1 MLDSKFFRKINA
13 EVIMRYRKHIFDPA
27 GGGKGAKDV
36 YGKSYKGY
44 SGHPSKWTS
53 MSMKKSARNLIPK
66 GGISYSDAKKTGQL
80 KRQDEKFKNSNAPV
94 LTGDLYKDF
103 QLIKLGKSG
112 FTFGNLARQSTVKYL
127 SKMGRRIMAE
137 NKPLPD
143 KVGKYIMDQANKYV
157 KKELKKITKGK
168 KNIILNI

>member
-44 SGHPSKWTS
+44 SSGYSK
-53 MSMKKSARNLIPK
+53 
-66 GGISYSDAKKTGQL
+66 AKRAGQL
-80 KRQDEKFKNSNAPV
+80 KRQEAKFGNSNAPV

-112 FTFGNLARQSTVKYL
+112 FTFGNLTRQSTVKYL

>member
-44 SGHPSKWTS
+44 SSGYSKS
-53 MSMKKSARNLIPK
+53 KR
-66 GGISYSDAKKTGQL
+66 TGRI
-80 KRQDEKFKNSNAPV
+80 KRQDAKFSNSNAPV

-103 QLIKLGKSG
+103 QLIKLGRSG
-112 FTFGNLARQSTVKYL
+112 FTFGNLSRQSTVKFL
-127 SKMGRRIMAE
+127 SKMGMIIMAE

-143 KVGKYIMDQANKYV
+143 KVGKYIMDQANRYV

>member
-1 MLDSKFFRKINA
+1 MLDSRFFRKINA
-13 EVIMRYRKHIFDPA
+13 EVIRRYRKHIFDPA

-80 KRQDEKFKNSNAPV
+80 KRQDEKFKNSTAPV
-94 LTGDLYKDF
+94 LSGDLYKDF

-112 FTFGNLARQSTVKYL
+112 FTFGNLARQSTVKFL
-127 SKMGRRIMAE
+127 SKMGRVIMAE
-137 NKPLPD
+137 NKALPT
-143 KVGKYIMDQANKYV
+143 KVGKYIMDQADKYV
-157 KKELKKITKGK
+157 KRKLGKIKGRTF
-168 KNIILNI
+168 NI

>member
-44 SGHPSKWTS
+44 SSGYSKS
-53 MSMKKSARNLIPK
+53 KR
-66 GGISYSDAKKTGQL
+66 TGRI
-80 KRQDEKFKNSNAPV
+80 KRQEAKFSNSNAPV

-127 SKMGRRIMAE
+127 SKMGRIIMAE

-143 KVGKYIMDQANKYV
+143 KVGKYIITEANKYV
-157 KKELKKITKGK
+157 KKELNKITKGR

>member
-36 YGKSYKGY
+36 YGKPYKVYENMENPYSYGNR
-44 SGHPSKWTS
+44 
-53 MSMKKSARNLIPK
+53 KKSGR
-66 GGISYSDAKKTGQL
+66 L
-80 KRQDEKFKNSNAPV
+80 KRQDAKFSNSNAPV

-103 QLIKLGKSG
+103 QLIKLGRSG
-112 FTFGNLARQSTVKYL
+112 FTFGNLARQSTVKFL
-127 SKMGRRIMAE
+127 SKMGRIITAE

-143 KVGKYIMDQANKYV
+143 KVGKYIMTEANKYV
-157 KKELKKITKGK
+157 KKELNKITKGK

>member
-36 YGKSYKGY
+36 YGKSYKRYSSGY
-44 SGHPSKWTS
+44 SKAKRAGNINVLGTPQH
-53 MSMKKSARNLIPK
+53 KKHK
-66 GGISYSDAKKTGQL
+66 D
-80 KRQDEKFKNSNAPV
+80 SNAPV
-94 LTGDLYKDF
+94 LTGLLMKDF
-103 QLIKLGKSG
+103 QLIKLGRSG
-112 FTFGNLARQSTVKYL
+112 FTFGNLARQSTVKFL
-127 SKMGRRIMAE
+127 SKMGRIITAD

-143 KVGKYIMDQANKYV
+143 KVGNYIMTEANKYV
-157 KKELKKITKGK
+157 KKELNKITKGK

>member
-44 SGHPSKWTS
+44 SSGYSKS
-53 MSMKKSARNLIPK
+53 KR
-66 GGISYSDAKKTGQL
+66 TGRI
-80 KRQDEKFKNSNAPV
+80 KRQDAKFSNSNAPV

-103 QLIKLGKSG
+103 QLIKLGRSG
-112 FTFGNLARQSTVKYL
+112 FTFGNLSRQSTVKFL
-127 SKMGRRIMAE
+127 SKMGRIIMAE

-143 KVGKYIMDQANKYV
+143 KVGKYIMDQANRYV

>member
-44 SGHPSKWTS
+44 SSGYSK
-53 MSMKKSARNLIPK
+53 
-66 GGISYSDAKKTGQL
+66 AKRTGRL
-80 KRQDEKFKNSNAPV
+80 KRQEAKFGNSNAPV

-112 FTFGNLARQSTVKYL
+112 FTFGNLTRQSTVKYL

>member
-44 SGHPSKWTS
+44 SSGYSK
-53 MSMKKSARNLIPK
+53 
-66 GGISYSDAKKTGQL
+66 AKKTGQL
-80 KRQDEKFKNSNAPV
+80 KRQEAKFSDSNAPV
-94 LTGDLYKDF
+94 LSGDLYKDF
-103 QLIKLGKSG
+103 QLIKLGRSG

-127 SKMGRRIMAE
+127 SGMGRKITAE

-143 KVGKYIMDQANKYV
+143 KVGKYIIAEANKYV
-157 KKELKKITKGK
+157 KKELKKITNGK
-168 KNIILNI
+168 KNIVINI

>member
-44 SGHPSKWTS
+44 SSGYSK
-53 MSMKKSARNLIPK
+53 
-66 GGISYSDAKKTGQL
+66 AKRAGRL
-80 KRQDEKFKNSNAPV
+80 KRQEAKFSNSNAPV

-103 QLIKLGKSG
+103 QLIKLGRSG
-112 FTFGNLARQSTVKYL
+112 FTFGNLTRQSTVKHL
-127 SKMGRRIMAE
+127 SKMGRIIMAE

-157 KKELKKITKGK
+157 NKELKKITKGK

>member
-44 SGHPSKWTS
+44 SSGYSKS
-53 MSMKKSARNLIPK
+53 KR
-66 GGISYSDAKKTGQL
+66 TGRI
-80 KRQDEKFKNSNAPV
+80 KRQEAKFSNSNAPV

-103 QLIKLGKSG
+103 QLIKLGRSG
-112 FTFGNLARQSTVKYL
+112 FTFGNLSRQSTVKFL
-127 SKMGRRIMAE
+127 SKMGRIIMAE

-143 KVGKYIMDQANKYV
+143 KVGKYIMDQANRYV
-157 KKELKKITKGK
+157 KKDLKKITKGK

>member
-36 YGKSYKGY
+36 YGKSYKRYSSGY
-44 SGHPSKWTS
+44 SKAKRAGNINVLGTPQH
-53 MSMKKSARNLIPK
+53 KKHK
-66 GGISYSDAKKTGQL
+66 D
-80 KRQDEKFKNSNAPV
+80 SNAPV
-94 LTGDLYKDF
+94 LTGLLMNDF
-103 QLIKLGKSG
+103 QLIKLGRSG
-112 FTFGNLARQSTVKYL
+112 FTFGNLARQSTVKFL
-127 SKMGRRIMAE
+127 SKMGRIITAD

-157 KKELKKITKGK
+157 KKELNKITKGK

>member
-1 MLDSKFFRKINA
+1 MLDSRFFRKINA

-36 YGKSYKGY
+36 YGKSYKRYSSGY
-44 SGHPSKWTS
+44 SKAKRAGNINMLGTPQH
-53 MSMKKSARNLIPK
+53 KKHK
-66 GGISYSDAKKTGQL
+66 D
-80 KRQDEKFKNSNAPV
+80 SNAPV
-94 LTGDLYKDF
+94 LTGLLMNDF
-103 QLIKLGKSG
+103 QLIKVGKSG
-112 FTFGNLARQSTVKYL
+112 FTFGNVARQSTVKYL
-127 SKMGRRIMAE
+127 SKMGRIIMAE

-143 KVGKYIMDQANKYV
+143 KIGKFVMAEADKYV

>member
-27 GGGKGAKDV
+27 GDGKGAKDV

-44 SGHPSKWTS
+44 SSGYSKS
-53 MSMKKSARNLIPK
+53 KR
-66 GGISYSDAKKTGQL
+66 TGRL
-80 KRQDEKFKNSNAPV
+80 KRQEAKFSNSNAPV

>member
-44 SGHPSKWTS
+44 TSGYSKS
-53 MSMKKSARNLIPK
+53 KR
-66 GGISYSDAKKTGQL
+66 TGRI
-80 KRQDEKFKNSNAPV
+80 KRQEAKFSNSNAPV

-103 QLIKLGKSG
+103 QLIKLCRSG
-112 FTFGNLARQSTVKYL
+112 FTFGNLARQSTVNFL
-127 SKMGRRIMAE
+127 SKMGRKIMAE

-143 KVGKYIMDQANKYV
+143 KVGKYIMDQANRYV

>member
-44 SGHPSKWTS
+44 SSGYSK
-53 MSMKKSARNLIPK
+53 
-66 GGISYSDAKKTGQL
+66 AKKTGQL
-80 KRQDEKFKNSNAPV
+80 KRQDEKFKNSTAPV
-94 LTGDLYKDF
+94 LSGDLYKDF

-112 FTFGNLARQSTVKYL
+112 FTFGNLARQSTVKFL
-127 SKMGRRIMAE
+127 SKMGRVIMAE
-137 NKPLPD
+137 NKALPT
-143 KVGKYIMDQANKYV
+143 KVGKYIMDQADKYV
-157 KKELKKITKGK
+157 KKELGKIKGGTF
-168 KNIILNI
+168 NI

>member
-44 SGHPSKWTS
+44 SSGYSKAKRTGNINVLGTPQH
-53 MSMKKSARNLIPK
+53 KKHK
-66 GGISYSDAKKTGQL
+66 D
-80 KRQDEKFKNSNAPV
+80 SNAPV
-94 LTGDLYKDF
+94 LTGLLMNDF

-112 FTFGNLARQSTVKYL
+112 FTFGNLARQSTVKFL
-127 SKMGRRIMAE
+127 SKMGRIIMAE

-143 KVGKYIMDQANKYV
+143 KVGKYIMTEANQYV
-157 KKELKKITKGK
+157 KKELNKITKGK
-168 KNIILNI
+168 KKIILNI

>member
-44 SGHPSKWTS
+44 SSGYSK
-53 MSMKKSARNLIPK
+53 
-66 GGISYSDAKKTGQL
+66 AKRTGRF
-80 KRQDEKFKNSNAPV
+80 KREEAKYGNSNAPV

-103 QLIKLGKSG
+103 QLIKLGRSG
-112 FTFGNLARQSTVKYL
+112 FTFGNLTRQSTVKFL
-127 SKMGRRIMAE
+127 SKMGRIIMAE

-157 KKELKKITKGK
+157 NKELKKITKGK

>member
-36 YGKSYKGY
+36 YGKSYKRYSSGY
-44 SGHPSKWTS
+44 SKAKRAGNINVLGTPQH
-53 MSMKKSARNLIPK
+53 KKHK
-66 GGISYSDAKKTGQL
+66 D
-80 KRQDEKFKNSNAPV
+80 SNAPV
-94 LTGDLYKDF
+94 LTGLLMNDF
-103 QLIKLGKSG
+103 QLIKVGSSG
-112 FTFGNLARQSTVKYL
+112 FTFGNLARQSTVNFL
-127 SKMGRRIMAE
+127 SKMGRKIMAE

-143 KVGKYIMDQANKYV
+143 KVGKYIITEANKYV
-157 KKELKKITKGK
+157 KKELNKITKGR

>member
-44 SGHPSKWTS
+44 SSGYSKA
-53 MSMKKSARNLIPK
+53 K
-66 GGISYSDAKKTGQL
+66 ISGRL
-80 KRQDEKFKNSNAPV
+80 KRQVAKFGNSNAPV

-112 FTFGNLARQSTVKYL
+112 FTFGNLTRQSTVKYL